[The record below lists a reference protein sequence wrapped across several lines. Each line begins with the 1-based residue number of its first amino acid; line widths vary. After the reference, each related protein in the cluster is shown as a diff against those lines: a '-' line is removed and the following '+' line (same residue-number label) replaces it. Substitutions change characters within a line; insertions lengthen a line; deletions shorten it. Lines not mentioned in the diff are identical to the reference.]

1 MSVNYTIP
9 LASVLMTI
17 TSIAP
22 ASTQDADATLERFFR
37 QYLDA
42 HFQMQPLAATE
53 LGDHRFDAQ
62 LDDVSRASR
71 ERWLAHVKKTLSD
84 LPTQVEYSALSRDG
98 QIDYEI
104 FKHSLETTIWLTENR
119 RFFEEDP
126 RTYVNYINDSV
137 YLLLTRSTLP
147 KETNIA
153 NSIARIGQIGRVVAA
168 AKENL
173 KNPPKAILETAIR
186 QNRGMISFYEKEIF
200 DLAGETMQAEALKK
214 AAASVVPILK
224 DYQTFLEGDVMSR
237 ATGDW
242 RLGPEKFAKQLE
254 LELDAGMTADQ
265 VFADAQAEFDRVSRD
280 LYVISRQLW
289 SQYFPKVPLPP
300 DDALGRR
307 ATIRKVIDAVSR
319 EHGRAEDLV
328 EDARATVDHIKAFIR
343 ENDILRLPDPDRC
356 AVIEMPKFKR
366 GNAAAYLDSAA
377 PLDPLG
383 GSFYA
388 ISPAEWDWDARRIET
403 FLQEYNPRML
413 QILTIHEAY
422 PGHYVQLEYSN
433 RTPSLIRKVL
443 QSGVYIEG
451 WAVYTEQMMLDQG
464 YGNGDLRLRLMQ
476 LKFYLRAVANAIIAH
491 KMHTTDVSDAD
502 ILKFLIEDAFQS
514 EAEASAKITRVK
526 QSSTQLST
534 YFVGRMAH
542 YRLRQQ
548 IERELGERFSLRDYH
563 EAVISL
569 GSVPVKYLPELVR
582 AKLGMPEKKETS
594 DQRS

>member
-1 MSVNYTIP
+1 MKLLYCSV
-9 LASVLMTI
+9 LVAAALMTI
-17 TSIAP
+17 P
-22 ASTQDADATLERFFR
+22 AVCRSSTQEADLKLEQFFR
-37 QYLDA
+37 QYLDE

-53 LGDHRFDAQ
+53 LGDHRFDAL
-62 LDDVSRASR
+62 LDDVSRTSR
-71 ERWLAHVKKTLSD
+71 ERWLAHAKKTLAD
-84 LPTQVEYSALSRDG
+84 LPKQVEYSALSRAG

-104 FKHSLETTIWLTENR
+104 FKHDLEATIWLTENR
-119 RFFEEDP
+119 RLFEEDP
-126 RTYVNYINDSV
+126 RTYVSYINDSV

-147 KETNIA
+147 KEQNIA
-153 NSIARIGQIGRVVAA
+153 NAIARMGNIGRVVAA

-173 KNPPKAILETAIR
+173 THPPKAILDTAIR

-200 DLAGETMQAEALKK
+200 DLAGETAQREALNQ
-214 AAASVVPILK
+214 AAASVVAILE
-224 DYQTFLEGDVMSR
+224 DYQTFLEGDLMSR
-237 ATGDW
+237 ATGEW
-242 RLGPEKFAKQLE
+242 RLGPEKFGRQLE
-254 LELDAGMTADQ
+254 LELDAGVTADQ
-265 VFADAQAEFDRVSRD
+265 VYADAQSEFDRVSRD
-280 LYVISRQLW
+280 LYFVARQLW
-289 SQYFPKVPLPP
+289 SKYFPKTPLPP
-300 DDALGRR
+300 DDAEGRR

-328 EDARATVDHIKAFIR
+328 DNARSTVDRIKAFIR

-377 PLDPLG
+377 PLDPLA

-388 ISPAEWDWDARRIET
+388 ISPAEWDWDAGRIES

-422 PGHYVQLEYSN
+422 PGHYVQLEYSH
-433 RTPSLIRKVL
+433 RTPSLVRKVL

-451 WAVYTEQMMLDQG
+451 WAVYCEQMMLDQG
-464 YGNGDLRLRLMQ
+464 YGGGDLPLRLMQ

-491 KMHTTDVSDAD
+491 RMHTTDISDAD
-502 ILKFLIEDAFQS
+502 VLKFLMEDAFQT

-548 IERELGERFSLRDYH
+548 IEREMGDKFNLHDYH

-582 AKLGMPEKKETS
+582 ARLT
-594 DQRS
+594 QTQ

>member
-1 MSVNYTIP
+1 MKLLYCSV
-9 LASVLMTI
+9 LVAAALMTI
-17 TSIAP
+17 P
-22 ASTQDADATLERFFR
+22 AVCRSSTQEADLKLEQFFR
-37 QYLDA
+37 QYLDE

-53 LGDHRFDAQ
+53 LGDHRFDAL
-62 LDDVSRASR
+62 LDDVSRTSR
-71 ERWLAHVKKTLSD
+71 ERWLAHAKKTLAD
-84 LPTQVEYSALSRDG
+84 LPKQVEYSALSRAG

-104 FKHSLETTIWLTENR
+104 FKHDLEATIWLTENR
-119 RFFEEDP
+119 RLFEEDP
-126 RTYVNYINDSV
+126 RTYVSYINDSV

-147 KETNIA
+147 KEQNIA
-153 NSIARIGQIGRVVAA
+153 NAIARMGNIGRVVAA

-173 KNPPKAILETAIR
+173 THPPKAILDTAIR

-200 DLAGETMQAEALKK
+200 DLAGETAQREALNQ
-214 AAASVVPILK
+214 AAASVVAILE
-224 DYQTFLEGDVMSR
+224 DYQTFLEGDLMSR
-237 ATGDW
+237 ATGEW
-242 RLGPEKFAKQLE
+242 RLGPEKFGRQLE
-254 LELDAGMTADQ
+254 LELDAGVTADQ
-265 VFADAQAEFDRVSRD
+265 VYADAQSEFDRVSRD
-280 LYVISRQLW
+280 LYFVARQLW
-289 SQYFPKVPLPP
+289 SKYFPKTPLPP
-300 DDALGRR
+300 DDAEGRR

-328 EDARATVDHIKAFIR
+328 DNARSTVDRIKAFIA

-377 PLDPLG
+377 PLDPLA

-388 ISPAEWDWDARRIET
+388 ISPAEWDWDAGRIES

-422 PGHYVQLEYSN
+422 PGHYVQLEYSH
-433 RTPSLIRKVL
+433 RTPSLVRKVL

-451 WAVYTEQMMLDQG
+451 WAVYCEQMMLDQG
-464 YGNGDLRLRLMQ
+464 YGGGDLPLRLMQ

-491 KMHTTDVSDAD
+491 RMHTTDISDAD
-502 ILKFLIEDAFQS
+502 VLKFLMEDAFQT

-548 IERELGERFSLRDYH
+548 IEREMGDKFNLHDYH

-582 AKLGMPEKKETS
+582 ARLT
-594 DQRS
+594 QTQ

>member
-1 MSVNYTIP
+1 MKSLNCLIP
-9 LASVLMTI
+9 LAAMIVTI
-17 TSIAP
+17 P
-22 ASTQDADATLERFFR
+22 AVCWSATTQEADAKLEQLFK
-37 QYLDA
+37 QYLDE
-42 HFQMQPLAATE
+42 HFQMRPLAATE

-71 ERWLAHVKKTLSD
+71 ERWLAHDKNTLAD
-84 LPTQVEYSALSRDG
+84 LPKQVEYSGLSRAG

-104 FKHSLETTIWLTENR
+104 FKHDLETNIWLTENR
-119 RFFEEDP
+119 HLFEEDP
-126 RTYVNYINDSV
+126 RTYVSYLNDSV

-147 KETNIA
+147 KEQNIA
-153 NSIARIGQIGRVVAA
+153 NAIARMGNMGRVVAA

-173 KNPPKAILETAIR
+173 THPPKAILETAIR
-186 QNRGMISFYEKEIF
+186 QNRGMISFYEQEIF
-200 DLAGETMQAEALKK
+200 DLAGETTQSEALKQ
-214 AAASVVPILK
+214 AAASVVAILK
-224 DYQTFLEGDVMSR
+224 DYQTFLEGDLMSR
-237 ATGDW
+237 ATGEW
-242 RLGPEKFAKQLE
+242 RLGPEKFGRQLE

-265 VFADAQAEFDRVSRD
+265 VYADAQAEFDRVSRD
-280 LYVISRQLW
+280 LYFVSRQLW
-289 SQYFPKVPLPP
+289 SKYFPKTPLPP
-300 DDALGRR
+300 DDAQGRR

-328 EDARATVDHIKAFIR
+328 DNARSTVDRIKAFIR

-377 PLDPLG
+377 PLDPLA

-388 ISPAEWDWDARRIET
+388 ISPTEWDWDAGRIES

-422 PGHYVQLEYSN
+422 PGHYVQLEYSH
-433 RTPSLIRKVL
+433 RTPSLVRKVL

-451 WAVYTEQMMLDQG
+451 WAVYGEQMMLDQG
-464 YGNGDLRLRLMQ
+464 YGGGDLALRLMQ
-476 LKFYLRAVANAIIAH
+476 LKFYLRAVANALIAH
-491 KMHTTDVSDAD
+491 RMHTTDISDAD
-502 ILKFLIEDAFQS
+502 VLKFLMEDAFQT

-548 IERELGERFSLRDYH
+548 IERELGEKFNLRDYH

-582 AKLGMPEKKETS
+582 AQLSQT
-594 DQRS
+594 Q